1 MRRVILI
8 GWLVACV
15 PARLAAN
22 DLCGTTVTSDLKLDH
37 DLVCTGD
44 GLTVGADGIRID
56 LNGHTVAGSGVGAG
70 FIVVG
75 RSDVTIANGVIRNFQ
90 VAVRLNASTGI
101 VIRHN
106 ELAQNGDG
114 IDNQAGGVGNTFKE
128 NTFRNHTV
136 RAIMLRGGSSDN
148 DIKNNTFVANRIGI
162 LVNGATDTELKDNFV
177 SASSLAGIRFNNAA
191 TGNSVKDN
199 ILTSNVTGIEFL
211 VTPPAGPSVGNEF
224 KGNALTGNGCGVF
237 GLTTGNTFKDNAF
250 EGNTVDACP

>member
-1 MRRVILI
+1 MRRLLLI
-8 GWLVACV
+8 AGLVA
-15 PARLAAN
+15 AAASGATAN
-22 DLCGTTVTSDLKLDH
+22 DLCGTTITGDVRLDH
-37 DLVCTGD
+37 DLVCSGD
-44 GLTVGADGIRID
+44 GPTVGADGIRID
-56 LNGHTVAGSGVGAG
+56 LNGHTVAGSGAGAG

-90 VAVRLNASTGI
+90 VAVRLNASAGI

-106 ELAQNGDG
+106 ELVQNGDG
-114 IDNQAGGVGNTFKE
+114 IDIQAGGVGNTVKE

-211 VTPPAGPSVGNEF
+211 VTPPAGSSVGNEF
-224 KGNALTGNGCGVF
+224 KGNTLTGNGCGLW
-237 GLTTGNTFKDNAF
+237 GLTAGNTFKDNAF
-250 EGNTVDACP
+250 EGNTTDAC

>member
-1 MRRVILI
+1 MRRLLVIAGLAVTT
-8 GWLVACV
+8 GGGA
-15 PARLAAN
+15 AAN
-22 DLCGTTVTSDLKLDH
+22 DLCGTTVTADLKLDH

-44 GLTVGADGIRID
+44 GLTVGADGVRID
-56 LNGHTVAGSGVGAG
+56 LNGHTVAGSGAGAG
-70 FIVVG
+70 FVVVG
-75 RSDVTIANGVIRNFQ
+75 RSDVTVANGVIRNFQ
-90 VAVRLNASTGI
+90 VGVRLNASTGI

-106 ELAQNGDG
+106 ELVQNGDG

-148 DIKNNTFVANRIGI
+148 DVKSNTFVGNRIGI
-162 LVNGATDTELKDNFV
+162 LVNGATDTELKDN
-177 SASSLAGIRFNNAA
+177 SISESSLAGIRFNNAA

-224 KGNALTGNGCGVF
+224 KGNTLTGNGCGLL
-237 GLTTGNTFKDNAF
+237 GLTEGNTFKDNTF
-250 EGNTVDACP
+250 DGNAADTCP